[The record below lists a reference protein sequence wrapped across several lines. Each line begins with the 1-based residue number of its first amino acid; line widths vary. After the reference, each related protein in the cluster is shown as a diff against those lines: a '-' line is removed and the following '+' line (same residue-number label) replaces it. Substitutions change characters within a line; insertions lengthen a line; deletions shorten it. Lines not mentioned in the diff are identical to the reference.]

1 MLKLFGVCL
10 IVCGCSG
17 LGWYAVTGYA
27 ARLRMLEEAEQAL
40 HFLYGEIE
48 YSGCDMIELLDKLA
62 LRGGYFGS
70 FWSGMAG
77 CLQNYDG
84 QRFSEHWQQE
94 IKKIPEIRNLKA
106 EDLELLMEVG
116 GNLGNMDR
124 YTQLH
129 TLEIFQGRIRAII
142 GQAREEYRDKA
153 KVSLVVGVTVGCL
166 LVLLLI

>member
-27 ARLRMLEEAEQAL
+27 TRLHMLGEAEQAL

-62 LRGGYFGS
+62 VRGGYFGS
-70 FWSGMAG
+70 FWSGMAE
-77 CLQNYDG
+77 CLQKYDG

-94 IKKIPEIRNLKA
+94 IRKIPEIRNLKE
-106 EDLELLMEVG
+106 EDLELLLEVG
-116 GNLGNMDR
+116 ENLGNMDR

-129 TLEIFQGRIRAII
+129 TLEIFKERLHAII
-142 GQAREEYRDKA
+142 GQARAEYRDKA
-153 KVSLVVGVTVGCL
+153 KVSMVVGVTAGFL
-166 LVLLLI
+166 LTLLLI

>member
-1 MLKLFGVCL
+1 MLKLLGVCL

-17 LGWYAVTGYA
+17 LGWYAVTGYLV
-27 ARLRMLEEAEQAL
+27 RLRMLEEAEQAL

-62 LRGGYFGS
+62 LRGGYFCS

-77 CLQNYDG
+77 GLKGYDG
-84 QRFSEHWQQE
+84 QCFFKHWQQE
-94 IKKIPEIRNLKA
+94 IRKIPEIRNLQE

-116 GNLGNMDR
+116 ENLGNMDR

-129 TLEIFQGRIRAII
+129 TLEIFQERLHVII
-142 GQAREEYRDKA
+142 GQAREEYHDKA
-153 KVSLVVGVTVGCL
+153 KVSLVVGVTMGCL
-166 LVLLLI
+166 LALVLI